1 MFSQKS
7 IDRFYNKV
15 DKTDSCWNWLGCCNK
30 LGYGRMKVNSID
42 YLVHRFQY
50 QLHHNKLI
58 DDNILIRHTCDNN
71 KCVNP
76 EHLKEQ
82 VVNGSYNIIKNK
94 SIKLSKDQIDE
105 IRLNYWNGTF
115 LNQIEIS
122 KHYNISKSH
131 ISNILSRKT
140 RKAF

>member
-7 IDRFYNKV
+7 IDRFYKKV
-15 DKTDSCWNWLGCCNK
+15 EKTDTCWNWLGCCNK
-30 LGYGRMKVNSID
+30 LEYGRMKVNSID

-50 QLHHNKLI
+50 ELYHNKLL

-82 VVNGSYNIIKNK
+82 VVNNSYSITKNK

-105 IRLNYWNGTF
+105 IRLKYWNGTY
-115 LNQIEIS
+115 LNQIEMS
-122 KHYNISKSH
+122 KYYNISKSH

-140 RKAF
+140 RKNL